1 MRLGKYEAA
10 PDDPQVSRGRHR
22 RWQQL
27 LCSSCIL
34 DNLFHHGD
42 AILLLVTDQ
51 NDLVGG
57 VGHFVFLTIDL
68 HTWRVLGPSCCTQN
82 ISFAMKY
89 RKCLKEY
96 STTAQCTI
104 GKRNLNQEDELSE
117 ENMK

>member
-27 LCSSCIL
+27 LCSTCIL

-68 HTWRVLGPSCCTQN
+68 HTWRDLGPSCCTQN

-89 RKCLKEY
+89 RKCLKRILHDFTVY
-96 STTAQCTI
+96 
-104 GKRNLNQEDELSE
+104 NWQE
-117 ENMK
+117 KP